1 MVLVTF
7 RFIGLAHLHSP
18 WCCLVFVA
26 SPRGL
31 AWFVWV
37 FAPLVSFLRYWLV
50 FRWAVCTFGVVWAS
64 WPPDAMESSLVP
76 VGPSWCGL
84 GVLASRRH
92 GVVVSSRWAF
102 ALGVHGVLS
111 LWTAAAAAVAAPSLC
126 AVYLGAVQIKVRTQ
140 MTGAIEVFCQ
150 SAIESAEKDHEL
162 NLESVSQEKEKYFRA
177 VRRLFTQL
185 DENSDGGITKK
196 EFERAWS
203 DPVLQTVFDALEIS
217 STDAWDLFR
226 QLDRDGSGEV
236 DVDEFLEGCMMIKG
250 PARSIDVVCI
260 KKDLG
265 EARFLNGLWTSC
277 CCEKSWVYDDRIF
290 WQLPWRQK
298 ASVFHPDGRDDIL
311 KSDAHAAGH
320 PDWLPVLL
328 DEQGQQEP
336 FLLDDLPGKQAAQKG
351 RNNKKQILAP
361 GALRPGSQVPGL
373 SDLLEGARV
382 GVAGKKNANAKT
394 LQGAAKS
401 KNSNKNKQPKHSC
414 RCWERGENSGA
425 KKAKKTHLVTLKGP
439 DVVPHPM
446 VAAFPQMQ
454 MQWLQAM
461 ATGCGVPMPM
471 MAPGGLPMQGF
482 MQPAMYDGVDSN
494 VLMGMNMMPFPGGVD
509 MSQYMNIAA
518 FGQSYPYGNSDAF
531 DGQFGDIRG
540 NDNAEDE
547 EGEDEEDDPAMAP
560 SYIVSGQPLG

>member
-1 MVLVTF
+1 MAPWLRRRQIRGTEHLSQAKDEGILEDFLKLRAGSLLATMHTLFGSITGGFTWIEARDAFDEISIIYGFLFEVYIAFCNFAVLNV
-7 RFIGLAHLHSP
+7 
-18 WCCLVFVA
+18 
-26 SPRGL
+26 
-31 AWFVWV
+31 
-37 FAPLVSFLRYWLV
+37 
-50 FRWAVCTFGVVWAS
+50 
-64 WPPDAMESSLVP
+64 
-76 VGPSWCGL
+76 
-84 GVLASRRH
+84 
-92 GVVVSSRWAF
+92 
-102 ALGVHGVLS
+102 
-111 LWTAAAAAVAAPSLC
+111 
-126 AVYLGAVQIKVRTQ
+126 
-140 MTGAIEVFCQ
+140 MTGVFCQ

-162 NLESVSQEKEKYFRA
+162 NLESVQSEKEKYFRA

-260 KKDLG
+260 KKATAIATLL
-265 EARFLNGLWTSC
+265 A
-277 CCEKSWVYDDRIF
+277 
-290 WQLPWRQK
+290 
-298 ASVFHPDGRDDIL
+298 FHNDGRDDKHQTPMRRVVERRRRRFDKTAVSR
-311 KSDAHAAGH
+311 KSSLGSQNLLFSAIAATDLRCVFCWGDKAVEVDSQIAVPSNLRAAAEVARPVRGNRCQETIRRSVAGH

-401 KNSNKNKQPKHSC
+401 KNTNKNKQP
-414 RCWERGENSGA
+414 
-425 KKAKKTHLVTLKGP
+425 KGP

-518 FGQSYPYGNSDAF
+518 FGQSYPYGNGDAF
-531 DGQFGDIRG
+531 EQFGDIRG
-540 NDNAEDE
+540 NENAEDE
-547 EGEDEEDDPAMAP
+547 EGDVEEEDDPAMTP